1 MSHTLIGALRA
12 LGRPQLLRDA
22 EVLVQE
28 RQEAL
33 TDAWA
38 VRQENEAL
46 RARLHQVIRER
57 NDALKR
63 AE

>member
-1 MSHTLIGALRA
+1 MNHTLINALQA
-12 LGRPQLLRDA
+12 LGRPQLVSDA

-38 VRQENEAL
+38 VRRENAAL
-46 RARLHQVIRER
+46 RARLYEVIGER
-57 NDALKR
+57 NALRR